1 MKPVSVLLSSRGAW
15 DEILQSMELPS
26 GRLGLARTEA
36 RVARLPHLWS
46 EIGRPAIR
54 LGSNAKFGLRA
65 DAREIAVTDP
75 VGMST
80 NQHLHVAP
88 IVVEGLTKRYG
99 AVKAV
104 DGLSFSVRAGA
115 VTGFLGPNG
124 AGKTTALKVIVGLA
138 RPTAGRALVN
148 GSPVASLA
156 AEAGLLGVYIES
168 TGTHPGRSARNHL
181 RSLAAL
187 AGLPRS
193 RVDEALALV
202 GLEQA
207 AARRVGTYSMGM
219 RQRLGLAAAL
229 LGDPQILVLDEPLNG
244 LDPQGIRW
252 LRTFLR
258 ERAASGGTVLFS
270 SHVLSEAAQTVD
282 DVVVIHKGR
291 LVRQGSIDDLAQFRG
306 GGVLVRTPTRERLAT
321 AVQRAGGR
329 VEFLEGGVRLAIE
342 GLDAA
347 QVGELAHDE
356 RIVLHELAPRAD
368 SLEEVFFNLTEE
380 EAA

>member
-1 MKPVSVLLSSRGAW
+1 MNVP
-15 DEILQSMELPS
+15 
-26 GRLGLARTEA
+26 
-36 RVARLPHLWS
+36 
-46 EIGRPAIR
+46 
-54 LGSNAKFGLRA
+54 
-65 DAREIAVTDP
+65 DP
-75 VGMST
+75 VCMKTTHIS
-80 NQHLHVAP
+80 QAAVP
-88 IVVEGLTKRYG
+88 IAVEGLTKHYG
-99 AVKAV
+99 NVKAV
-104 DGLSFSVRAGA
+104 DDLSFAVRAGA

-124 AGKTTALKVIVGLA
+124 AGKTTALKMIVGLA
-138 RPTAGRALVN
+138 RPSAGRALVN
-148 GSPVASLA
+148 GSPVASVA
-156 AEAGLLGVYIES
+156 AGVGMLGVYIEPC
-168 TGTHPGRSARNHL
+168 GAHPGRSARNHL

-187 AGLPRS
+187 AELPRS
-193 RVDEALALV
+193 RVDEVLALV

-207 AARRVGTYSMGM
+207 AGRRVGTYSTGM

-258 ERAASGGTVLFS
+258 EHAASGKTVLLS

-291 LVRQGSIDDLAQFRG
+291 LVRQGSIQDLLRLGA
-306 GGVLVRTPTRERLAT
+306 GGVLVSTPTRERLAA

-329 VEFLEGGVRLAIE
+329 VDYKDGGRLLIE

-356 RIVLHELAPRAD
+356 RVVLHELAPRGS
-368 SLEEVFFNLTEE
+368 SLEEVFFTLTEE